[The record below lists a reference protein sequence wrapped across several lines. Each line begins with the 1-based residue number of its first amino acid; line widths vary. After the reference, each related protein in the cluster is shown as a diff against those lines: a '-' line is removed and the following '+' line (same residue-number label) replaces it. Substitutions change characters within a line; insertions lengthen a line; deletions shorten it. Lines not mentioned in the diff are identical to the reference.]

1 MIKVAIE
8 CFITSLSGDGLFA
21 IFPPEKSRARKTYSP
36 YLFCKW
42 PAANF
47 TAAEERTPA
56 QHTELL
62 PSDVLVKELQDADSI
77 AIGLPIYNFSTP
89 VALKAWID
97 QVLRA
102 KVTFH
107 YTDQG
112 PAGLLEN
119 KKAYVFI
126 ASGGTQVGSDID
138 FISAHIHHILAF
150 IDISDVTFTDSG
162 GIGQDET

>member
-1 MIKVAIE
+1 M
-8 CFITSLSGDGLFA
+8 
-21 IFPPEKSRARKTYSP
+21 
-36 YLFCKW
+36 
-42 PAANF
+42 
-47 TAAEERTPA
+47 
-56 QHTELL
+56 
-62 PSDVLVKELQDADSI
+62 VKELQDADSI
-77 AIGLPIYNFSTP
+77 AIGLPIYNLSTP